1 VDDVEDVLKGRSAS
15 SLRPALAALLLLLV
29 APPVAAGR
37 TKSVEAIQAQTEIS
51 EKHLLDVGIEIF
63 DPGVPKDVDETV
75 LEKQGIFPDV
85 RKSEARFIPYH
96 LAHTLGSTGNWGA
109 VRVIPVGLANV
120 DVIVSGEILESNGKS
135 LVVKITARDARGE
148 VWFSRKLKGEANP
161 LAYHNEELQIS
172 DPYQNLYNRIANDLL
187 AERRNL
193 SPDEITELRR
203 ISNLRFAADLAPY
216 AFDDYLETDKKG
228 RYTIERLPAED
239 DRVMNRVNRIR
250 ERDFMFVDTLNEYY
264 ADFYKRMDQAYFD
277 WRAYS
282 YEEQVALMQLRRE
295 ARMKKII
302 GGVLLAGAIFVDPAS
317 SAQRVMRDAAAAG
330 GIMAIKSGM
339 DKGKEA
345 KIHVEA
351 LKELAASFDAEIAPL
366 LVDVEGQTLRLSGS
380 AEAQYTAWRELL
392 REIFAND
399 TGMPPDP
406 DTGTQLT
413 AGSAED

>member
-1 VDDVEDVLKGRSAS
+1 MKRRSAS
-15 SLRPALAALLLLLV
+15 SFRPALAALLLLLV
-29 APPVAAGR
+29 VPQAAAGK
-37 TKSVEAIQAQTEIS
+37 TKSVEAIQAQTELS
-51 EKHLLDVGIEIF
+51 EEQLLDVGIEIF
-63 DPGVPKDVDETV
+63 DPGVPEDVDETV

-85 RKSEARFIPYH
+85 RNSEGKFIPYH
-96 LAHTLGSTGNWGA
+96 LARTLSSTGNWGA
-109 VRVIPVGLANV
+109 VRVIPAGLVNV
-120 DVIVSGEILESNGKS
+120 DVIISGEILESNGKS
-135 LVVKITARDARGE
+135 LVVKITVRDARGE
-148 VWFSRKLKGEANP
+148 LWFSRKLKAEANP

-172 DPYQNLYNRIANDLL
+172 DPYQTLYNRIANDLL
-187 AERRNL
+187 AERQNL
-193 SPDEITELRR
+193 TAEEITELRR
-203 ISNLRFAADLAPY
+203 ISNLIFAADLAPY

-228 RYTIERLPAED
+228 RYTIERLPAD
-239 DRVMNRVNRIR
+239 DDPFMIRVNSIR

-264 ADFYKRMDQAYFD
+264 ADFYKRMDQPYFD
-277 WRAYS
+277 WRSYS

-302 GGVLLAGAIFVDPAS
+302 GGVLMAGAIFVDPAS
-317 SAQRVMRDAAAAG
+317 TAQRVMRDAAAAG

-339 DKGKEA
+339 EKGKEA

-366 LVDVEGQTLRLSGS
+366 LVDVEGQTLRLGGS

-399 TGMPPDP
+399 TGLPVDS